1 MNNPE
6 LVLVVGDM
14 FVPQRSQD
22 IDPQFKTILIPNKLQ
37 HVLSLGNI
45 GSRESYDWL
54 KSLSNDFHSVKGDF
68 DEGDMPEKKVVT
80 IGEFKIGMIH
90 GHQVLP
96 WGNPESLSSIQR
108 ELDCDILL
116 SGNTHEINVKVADNK
131 LYINPGSIS
140 GAFSN
145 CIADPSPSFVLMVLQ
160 GQEAIIYLYVLND
173 RTQKFDVNKI
183 EFTKGAENYKV
194 VNDNENENENE
205 NEEENKEQNQEEQ
218 SQELQDQPPQEEQEQ
233 PSQENSE

>member
-68 DEGDMPEKKVVT
+68 DEGDMPEKKIVT

-96 WGNPESLSSIQR
+96 WGNTDSLSSIQR

-116 SGNTHEINVKVADNK
+116 YGNTHEINVKVLDNK

-145 CIADPSPSFVLMVLQ
+145 FVADPSPSFVLMVLQ
-160 GQEAIIYLYVLND
+160 GAEAIIYLYVLND

-183 EFTKGAENYKV
+183 EFTKGAENYRII
-194 VNDNENENENE
+194 NDNENENE
-205 NEEENKEQNQEEQ
+205 NEEENKEQNQVDEQ
-218 SQELQDQPPQEEQEQ
+218 PQEMQEPPQEE
-233 PSQENSE
+233 SE

>member
-1 MNNPE
+1 MNPE

-68 DEGDMPEKKVVT
+68 DEGDMPEKKNVT

-90 GHQVLP
+90 GHQVIP
-96 WGNPESLSSIQR
+96 WGNFDSLASIQR

-116 SGNTHEINVKVADNK
+116 SGNTHEIGVKVVDNK
-131 LYINPGSIS
+131 LFINPGSIS

-145 CIADPSPSFVLMVLQ
+145 CVADPSPSFVLMVLQ
-160 GQEAIIYLYVLND
+160 GNEAIIYLYGLND

-183 EFTKGAENYKV
+183 EYTKGAENYRV
-194 VNDNENENENE
+194 ANDNENENENE
-205 NEEENKEQNQEEQ
+205 EEIKEQNQGDEQ
-218 SQELQDQPPQEEQEQ
+218 PQEMQEPPQEPQQE
-233 PSQENSE
+233 E

>member
-22 IDPQFKTILIPNKLQ
+22 IDPQFKAILIPNKLQ

-54 KSLSNDFHSVKGDF
+54 KSLSNDFHCVKGDF
-68 DEGDMPEKKVVT
+68 DEDEMPDKKVVT
-80 IGEFKIGMIH
+80 IGEFRIGMIH
-90 GHQVLP
+90 GHQVIP
-96 WGNPESLSSIQR
+96 WGNADSLSSIQR

-116 SGNTHEINVKVADNK
+116 SGQTHETNVKVLDNK

-145 CIADPSPSFVLMVLQ
+145 CVADPSPSFVLMVLQ
-160 GQEAIIYLYVLND
+160 GTEAIIYLYVLND

-183 EFTKGAENYKV
+183 EYTKGAENYKI
-194 VNDNENENENE
+194 VNDNENED
-205 NEEENKEQNQEEQ
+205 ENKEQNPVEEQ
-218 SQELQDQPPQEEQEQ
+218 PQEMQGQPQEI
-233 PSQENSE
+233 SE

>member
-1 MNNPE
+1 MNPE

-54 KSLSNDFHSVKGDF
+54 KSLSNDFHSVRGDF
-68 DEGDMPEKKVVT
+68 DEGDMPDKKVVT

-90 GHQVLP
+90 GHQILP
-96 WGNPESLSSIQR
+96 WGNTESLSAIQR

-116 SGNTHEINVKVADNK
+116 SGNTHEVNVKVLENK

-140 GAFSN
+140 GAFSS

-160 GQEAIIYLYVLND
+160 GSEAIIYVYILND

-183 EFTKGAENYKV
+183 EFTKGADNYRV
-194 VNDNENENENE
+194 VNDNENDNE
-205 NEEENKEQNQEEQ
+205 NEEENKEQNQADEQ
-218 SQELQDQPPQEEQEQ
+218 PQEMQEPPQEEAEQ
-233 PSQENSE
+233 

>member
-1 MNNPE
+1 MNPE

-54 KSLSNDFHSVKGDF
+54 KSLSNDFHGVKGDF
-68 DEGDMPEKKVVT
+68 DEGDMPEKKNVT

-90 GHQVLP
+90 GHQVIP
-96 WGNPESLSSIQR
+96 WGNPDSLASIQR
-108 ELDCDILL
+108 ELDCDVLL
-116 SGNTHEINVKVADNK
+116 SGNTHEIGVKVVDNK
-131 LYINPGSIS
+131 LFINPGSIS

-145 CIADPSPSFVLMVLQ
+145 CVADPSPSFVLMVLQ
-160 GQEAIIYLYVLND
+160 GNEAIIYLYVLND

-183 EFTKGAENYKV
+183 EYTKGAENYRV
-194 VNDNENENENE
+194 ANENENENE
-205 NEEENKEQNQEEQ
+205 NEEEIKEQNQGDEQ
-218 SQELQDQPPQEEQEQ
+218 PQEMQEPPQESQQE
-233 PSQENSE
+233 E

>member
-22 IDPQFKTILIPNKLQ
+22 IDPQFKAILIPNKLQ

-68 DEGDMPEKKVVT
+68 DEGDMPEKKLVT
-80 IGEFKIGMIH
+80 IGEFKIGLIH

-96 WGNPESLSSIQR
+96 WGNAESLSSIQR

-116 SGNTHEINVKVADNK
+116 SGNTHQINVKVVDNK
-131 LYINPGSIS
+131 LFINPGSIS

-145 CIADPSPSFVLMVLQ
+145 VMAYPSPSFVLMVLQ
-160 GQEAIIYLYVLND
+160 GTEAIVYLYVLND
-173 RTQKFDVNKI
+173 RTQKFEVNKI
-183 EFTKGAENYKV
+183 EYTKGAENYKIA
-194 VNDNENENENE
+194 NDNENENENE
-205 NEEENKEQNQEEQ
+205 NEDEAKEQNQEEEQ
-218 SQELQDQPPQEEQEQ
+218 AQEKPEEQPQEEQ
-233 PSQENSE
+233 PQEGSE

>member
-233 PSQENSE
+233 PSQENS

>member
-1 MNNPE
+1 MDNPE

-22 IDPQFKTILIPNKLQ
+22 IDSQFKAILIPNKLQ

-68 DEGDMPEKKVVT
+68 DEGDMPEKKLVT
-80 IGEFKIGMIH
+80 IGEFKIGLIH

-96 WGNPESLSSIQR
+96 WGNAEALSSIQR

-116 SGNTHEINVKVADNK
+116 SGNTHQINVKVVDNK
-131 LYINPGSIS
+131 LFINPGSIS

-145 CIADPSPSFVLMVLQ
+145 VVPDPSPSFVLMVLQ
-160 GQEAIIYLYVLND
+160 GTEAIVYLYVLND
-173 RTQKFDVNKI
+173 RTQKFEVNKI
-183 EFTKGAENYKV
+183 EYTKGAENYKSA
-194 VNDNENENENE
+194 NDNENENENE
-205 NEEENKEQNQEEQ
+205 NEDEAKEQNQEEEQ
-218 SQELQDQPPQEEQEQ
+218 AQEKPEEQPQEEQ
-233 PSQENSE
+233 PQEGSE

>member
-1 MNNPE
+1 MNPE

-22 IDPQFKTILIPNKLQ
+22 IDPKFKAILIPNKLQ

-54 KSLSNDFHSVKGDF
+54 KSLSNDFHSVRGDF
-68 DEGDMPEKKVVT
+68 DEGDMPEKKVVN

-96 WGNPESLSSIQR
+96 WGNENSLSSIQR

-116 SGNTHEINVKVADNK
+116 SGHTHEINVKAVDNK
-131 LYINPGSIS
+131 LYINPGTIS

-145 CIADPSPSFVLMVLQ
+145 IVSDPSPSFVLMVLQ
-160 GQEAIIYLYVLND
+160 GTEAIIYLYVLND

-183 EFTKGAENYKV
+183 EYTKGAENYNI
-194 VNDNENENENE
+194 VNDNENE
-205 NEEENKEQNQEEQ
+205 EELKEQVQSDEQPQENQEEH
-218 SQELQDQPPQEEQEQ
+218 SQPQEEEERQKQ
-233 PSQENSE
+233 DISE

>member
-1 MNNPE
+1 MNPE

-22 IDPQFKTILIPNKLQ
+22 IDPKFKAILIPNKLQ

-54 KSLSNDFHSVKGDF
+54 KSLSNDFHSVRGDF
-68 DEGDMPEKKVVT
+68 DEGDMPEKKVVN

-96 WGNPESLSSIQR
+96 WGNENSLSSIQR

-116 SGNTHEINVKVADNK
+116 SGHTHEINVKAVDNK
-131 LYINPGSIS
+131 LYINPGTIS

-145 CIADPSPSFVLMVLQ
+145 IVSDPSPSFVLMVLQ
-160 GQEAIIYLYVLND
+160 GTEAIIYLYVLND

-183 EFTKGAENYKV
+183 EYTKGAENYNI
-194 VNDNENENENE
+194 VNDNENE
-205 NEEENKEQNQEEQ
+205 EELKEQVQSNKQPQENQEEH
-218 SQELQDQPPQEEQEQ
+218 S
-233 PSQENSE
+233 